1 MTTTLSHS
9 DALLH
14 DPLLQAGRQVAEAEE
29 RREQQMRFLSGLA
42 QGSPARIYAE
52 HVLSEIERS
61 IALSRMHEELI
72 QNLLG

>member
-1 MTTTLSHS
+1 MLSRS

-14 DPLLQAGRQVAEAEE
+14 DPLFQAGRQVAEAEE
-29 RREQQMRFLSGLA
+29 RRDKQIRVLSGLA

-61 IALSRMHEELI
+61 IVLSRMHQELI
-72 QNLLG
+72 HHLLG